1 MKTKDAF
8 ALNRLYNAFAQNE
21 EEYPITFFLKG
32 YSEQSI
38 SPLVDRIGSF
48 EQSARWN
55 KYGYRRVG
63 FILKLIAKHC
73 KRLNKFLKI
82 CDMFAPN
89 WLRATDLL
97 SHYQRLKELI
107 RPAKNFFQFT
117 NDDQALYRRAFTE
130 ELGNRMRLAR
140 RRKGITQEE
149 TASFLGIKKAAYSHY
164 EIGRREIPP
173 LFLYQLAKIFE
184 VSTDWLLGIEK
195 TP

>member
-1 MKTKDAF
+1 MPKTKDAF
-8 ALNRLYNAFAQNE
+8 ALGTLYNAFKQDD
-21 EEYPITFFLKG
+21 EYHVTFFLKG
-32 YSEQSI
+32 YSEQEI

-55 KYGYRRVG
+55 KFGCKRAG
-63 FILKLIAKHC
+63 FILKLITKHC
-73 KRLNKFLKI
+73 QRLNKFIKI
-82 CDMFAPN
+82 CDMFSPN

-97 SHYQRLKELI
+97 SHYQQLKELI
-107 RPAKNFFQFT
+107 RPAKKFFQFT
-117 NDDQALYRRAFTE
+117 NDDQAAYRRAFTE
-130 ELGNRMRLAR
+130 ELGKRMRLAR

-149 TASFLGIKKAAYSHY
+149 VASFLGIKKAAYSHY

-184 VSTDWLLGIEK
+184 VSADWLLGIEK